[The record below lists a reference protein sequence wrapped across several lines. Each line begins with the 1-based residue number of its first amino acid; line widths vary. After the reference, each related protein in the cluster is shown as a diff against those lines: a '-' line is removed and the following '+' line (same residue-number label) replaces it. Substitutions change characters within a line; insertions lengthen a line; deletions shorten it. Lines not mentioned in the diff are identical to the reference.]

1 MISLLVFYAHII
13 AFTALF
19 TKRWQEEGV
28 TEGILAAAF
37 ALLIFFAG
45 WSMTSFILKLVMD
58 VKGFGR
64 WLDRDAAS
72 LLALTLIEAAFYGA
86 FFRTSKRSTEPGEPG
101 GN

>member
-1 MISLLVFYAHII
+1 MIPLLVFSAHII

-45 WSMTSFILKLVMD
+45 WSMTSFVLKLVVD
-58 VKGFGR
+58 VRGFGK

-72 LLALTLIEAAFYGA
+72 LLALSLIEAAFYIV
-86 FFRTSKRSTEPGEPG
+86 FFRSGKRSPGPGEPVD
-101 GN
+101 N